1 MDLLAR
7 TICFYIL
14 TIASFISSNAK
25 PDGTA
30 SVFFID
36 SSTHQFLRNPS
47 SNDVVKPD
55 SMLLSEVSA
64 AVSVLLGFA
73 PPSTLSAAGSA
84 KLNEVLVPNPFNR
97 PRAVVALEVGGIG
110 DHALVVK
117 DNVMF
122 SNAYSSKI
130 DLGSSKAD
138 IELPDEGEVSVFSLD
153 EQSTDYTDK
162 EIGDFAAWMSGSY
175 VVDTLEPLNG
185 ELSIPLAN
193 GDNLKL
199 HMSKESDRI
208 FTTSLLSLIR
218 NFKRATEIHQD
229 LSHNI
234 HSPAELL
241 TGRFDGIKVLQEQYG
256 TDGAAQHGV
265 ELLLATLS
273 KMFDSLENAYK
284 GQIVGAILFNGVAPV
299 ESGKML
305 NVMYTCR
312 SSARLLAEKEGLN
325 NTKIVQVLL
334 VRRTLAWITGIILI
348 ISTLLGVFS
357 SPSDARSFTSTVDM
371 NWVFTFMEKLI
382 VRYRADGTASVFFID
397 SSTHHF
403 LRNPSSND
411 VVKIFLRLSANT
423 TCLLLSQPDSMLL
436 SEVSA
441 AVSVLLGFAP
451 SSALSAAG
459 SAKLNEVL
467 MPNPFN
473 RPRAVVA
480 LEIGGIGDHALVVK
494 DNVMFSSAYSSKIDL
509 GSSKADIELPDEGEV
524 SVFSL
529 DEQSTDY
536 TDKEIGDFAAWMS
549 GSYVVDTLE
558 PLNGELSIPL
568 ANGDNLKLHMS
579 KESDRIFTTSLL
591 SLIRN
596 FKRATEMHQDLSH
609 NIHSPAELLTGRFDG
624 IKVLQEQYGTDGA
637 AQHGVE
643 LLLATLSKIFDSLE
657 NAYKGQIVGA
667 ILFNG
672 VAPVE
677 SGKMLNV
684 MYTSRSYARLLAEKE
699 GLNNTKIVQV
709 LLVRRTLAWITG
721 IILIISTLLGVC
733 FLLNMPVTR
742 DTLLY
747 SNVKLD

>member
-25 PDGTA
+25 ADGTA

-84 KLNEVLVPNPFNR
+84 KLNEILVPNPFNR

-122 SNAYSSKI
+122 SNAYSSKIDLRSSKADIELPDEGEVSVFSLDEQSTDYTDKDIGDFAAWMSGSYIVDTLEPLNGELSIPLANGDNLKLHMSKESDRIFTTSLLYLIRNFKRATEIHQDLSHNIHSPAELLTGRFDGIKVLQEQYGTDGAAQHGVELLLATLSKIFDSLENAYKGQIVGAILFNGVAPVESGKMLNVMYTCRSSARLLAEKEGLNNTKIVQVLLVRRTLAWITGIILIISTLLGVFRAHQTLTHSRTVDMNWVFTFMEKLIVRYRADGTASVFFIDSSTHHFLRNPSSNDVVKIFLRLSANTTCLLLSQPDSMLLSEVSAAVSVLLGFAPSSALSAAGSAKLNEVLMPNPFNRPRAVVALEVGGIDDHALVVKDNAMFSSAYSSKI

-273 KMFDSLENAYK
+273 K
-284 GQIVGAILFNGVAPV
+284 
-299 ESGKML
+299 
-305 NVMYTCR
+305 
-312 SSARLLAEKEGLN
+312 
-325 NTKIVQVLL
+325 
-334 VRRTLAWITGIILI
+334 
-348 ISTLLGVFS
+348 
-357 SPSDARSFTSTVDM
+357 
-371 NWVFTFMEKLI
+371 
-382 VRYRADGTASVFFID
+382 
-397 SSTHHF
+397 
-403 LRNPSSND
+403 
-411 VVKIFLRLSANT
+411 IF
-423 TCLLLSQPDSMLL
+423 
-436 SEVSA
+436 E
-441 AVSVLLGFAP
+441 
-451 SSALSAAG
+451 
-459 SAKLNEVL
+459 
-467 MPNPFN
+467 
-473 RPRAVVA
+473 
-480 LEIGGIGDHALVVK
+480 
-494 DNVMFSSAYSSKIDL
+494 
-509 GSSKADIELPDEGEV
+509 
-524 SVFSL
+524 
-529 DEQSTDY
+529 
-536 TDKEIGDFAAWMS
+536 
-549 GSYVVDTLE
+549 
-558 PLNGELSIPL
+558 
-568 ANGDNLKLHMS
+568 
-579 KESDRIFTTSLL
+579 
-591 SLIRN
+591 
-596 FKRATEMHQDLSH
+596 
-609 NIHSPAELLTGRFDG
+609 
-624 IKVLQEQYGTDGA
+624 
-637 AQHGVE
+637 
-643 LLLATLSKIFDSLE
+643 SLE

-684 MYTSRSYARLLAEKE
+684 MYTSSSYARLLAEKE

>member
-1 MDLLAR
+1 MDSLAR

-25 PDGTA
+25 ADGTA

-273 KMFDSLENAYK
+273 KIFDSLENAYK

-348 ISTLLGVFS
+348 ISTLLGVFRALQTLTHS
-357 SPSDARSFTSTVDM
+357 RTVDM

-549 GSYVVDTLE
+549 GSYVVDTLQ

-624 IKVLQEQYGTDGA
+624 IKILQEQYGTDGA

>member
-1 MDLLAR
+1 MILNMVQVFRAHQTLTHSR
-7 TICFYIL
+7 TVDMNWVFTFMEKLIVRYR
-14 TIASFISSNAK
+14 A
-25 PDGTA
+25 DGTA

-36 SSTHQFLRNPS
+36 SSTHHFLRNPS

-73 PPSTLSAAGSA
+73 PSSALSAAGSA
-84 KLNEVLVPNPFNR
+84 KLNEVLMPNPFNR
-97 PRAVVALEVGGIG
+97 PRAVVALEVGGID

-117 DNVMF
+117 DNAMF
-122 SNAYSSKI
+122 SSAYSSKI

-273 KMFDSLENAYK
+273 K
-284 GQIVGAILFNGVAPV
+284 
-299 ESGKML
+299 
-305 NVMYTCR
+305 
-312 SSARLLAEKEGLN
+312 
-325 NTKIVQVLL
+325 
-334 VRRTLAWITGIILI
+334 
-348 ISTLLGVFS
+348 
-357 SPSDARSFTSTVDM
+357 
-371 NWVFTFMEKLI
+371 
-382 VRYRADGTASVFFID
+382 
-397 SSTHHF
+397 
-403 LRNPSSND
+403 
-411 VVKIFLRLSANT
+411 IF
-423 TCLLLSQPDSMLL
+423 
-436 SEVSA
+436 E
-441 AVSVLLGFAP
+441 
-451 SSALSAAG
+451 
-459 SAKLNEVL
+459 
-467 MPNPFN
+467 
-473 RPRAVVA
+473 
-480 LEIGGIGDHALVVK
+480 
-494 DNVMFSSAYSSKIDL
+494 
-509 GSSKADIELPDEGEV
+509 
-524 SVFSL
+524 
-529 DEQSTDY
+529 
-536 TDKEIGDFAAWMS
+536 
-549 GSYVVDTLE
+549 
-558 PLNGELSIPL
+558 
-568 ANGDNLKLHMS
+568 
-579 KESDRIFTTSLL
+579 
-591 SLIRN
+591 
-596 FKRATEMHQDLSH
+596 
-609 NIHSPAELLTGRFDG
+609 
-624 IKVLQEQYGTDGA
+624 
-637 AQHGVE
+637 
-643 LLLATLSKIFDSLE
+643 SLE

-684 MYTSRSYARLLAEKE
+684 MYTSPSYARLLAEKE

>member
-25 PDGTA
+25 ADGAA

-36 SSTHQFLRNPS
+36 SSTHHFLRNPS
-47 SNDVVKPD
+47 SNDVVKTD

-130 DLGSSKAD
+130 DLRSSKAD

-162 EIGDFAAWMSGSY
+162 DIGDFAAWMSGSY

-273 KMFDSLENAYK
+273 KIFDSLENAYK

-348 ISTLLGVFS
+348 ISTLLGVCFLLNMPVTRDTLLYS
-357 SPSDARSFTSTVDM
+357 NVFRAHQTLTHSRTVDM

-382 VRYRADGTASVFFID
+382 VRYR
-397 SSTHHF
+397 
-403 LRNPSSND
+403 
-411 VVKIFLRLSANT
+411 
-423 TCLLLSQPDSMLL
+423 
-436 SEVSA
+436 
-441 AVSVLLGFAP
+441 
-451 SSALSAAG
+451 
-459 SAKLNEVL
+459 
-467 MPNPFN
+467 
-473 RPRAVVA
+473 
-480 LEIGGIGDHALVVK
+480 
-494 DNVMFSSAYSSKIDL
+494 VM
-509 GSSKADIELPDEGEV
+509 
-524 SVFSL
+524 
-529 DEQSTDY
+529 
-536 TDKEIGDFAAWMS
+536 
-549 GSYVVDTLE
+549 
-558 PLNGELSIPL
+558 
-568 ANGDNLKLHMS
+568 
-579 KESDRIFTTSLL
+579 
-591 SLIRN
+591 
-596 FKRATEMHQDLSH
+596 
-609 NIHSPAELLTGRFDG
+609 
-624 IKVLQEQYGTDGA
+624 
-637 AQHGVE
+637 
-643 LLLATLSKIFDSLE
+643 
-657 NAYKGQIVGA
+657 
-667 ILFNG
+667 
-672 VAPVE
+672 
-677 SGKMLNV
+677 
-684 MYTSRSYARLLAEKE
+684 
-699 GLNNTKIVQV
+699 
-709 LLVRRTLAWITG
+709 
-721 IILIISTLLGVC
+721 
-733 FLLNMPVTR
+733 
-742 DTLLY
+742 
-747 SNVKLD
+747 